1 MPKYNAKQL
10 KDNKLARVTVIR
22 EATLKA
28 INLGFRKLIVMVGM
42 KQGNW
47 EDMEQ
52 QQQQTPM
59 AIGNYI
65 WQTSSISNA
74 ITTST

>member
-28 INLGFRKLIVMVGM
+28 MNLGFRKLIVMVGM
-42 KQGNW
+42 KQGN
-47 EDMEQ
+47 
-52 QQQQTPM
+52 
-59 AIGNYI
+59 
-65 WQTSSISNA
+65 
-74 ITTST
+74 